1 MDLKR
6 DDWVK
11 NEKDELGRV
20 VHTSRLT
27 VFVALAAPP
36 EPDRIEAFLESQLT
50 KVAPPEYR

>member
-36 EPDRIEAFLESQLT
+36 KPDRIEAFLESQLT